1 MVTAVILAAA
11 IMITAANLNLEKL
24 FLSRKRVKM
33 VQRLITLPVTWL
45 VVYVTDTVVS
55 VVPIGGFPE
64 KLSMIEDVPTEIEIS
79 EDDILF
85 ADSNNLFE

>member
-24 FLSRKRVKM
+24 FLSRKRMKM

-45 VVYVTDTVVS
+45 VVYVTDTVRRHYMKGADRELIMS
-55 VVPIGGFPE
+55 VLYLTATQKYLQQETVYT
-64 KLSMIEDVPTEIEIS
+64 S
-79 EDDILF
+79 
-85 ADSNNLFE
+85 